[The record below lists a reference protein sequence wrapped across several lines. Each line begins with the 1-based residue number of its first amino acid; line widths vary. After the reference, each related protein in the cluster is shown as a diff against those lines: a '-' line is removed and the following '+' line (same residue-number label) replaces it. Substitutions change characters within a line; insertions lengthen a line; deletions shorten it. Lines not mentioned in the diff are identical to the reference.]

1 MLSPDPH
8 LKEEE
13 KKEHTVEKRRE
24 GEGRR
29 GKKTKGNMKKESL
42 PMETQN
48 IRLAYSCNY
57 NSMYRRKNQ
66 MLQ

>member
-24 GEGRR
+24 GKGRR
-29 GKKTKGNMKKESL
+29 GKKNERKLEKGIASNGNSKYKTSL
-42 PMETQN
+42 F
-48 IRLAYSCNY
+48 L
-57 NSMYRRKNQ
+57 
-66 MLQ
+66 